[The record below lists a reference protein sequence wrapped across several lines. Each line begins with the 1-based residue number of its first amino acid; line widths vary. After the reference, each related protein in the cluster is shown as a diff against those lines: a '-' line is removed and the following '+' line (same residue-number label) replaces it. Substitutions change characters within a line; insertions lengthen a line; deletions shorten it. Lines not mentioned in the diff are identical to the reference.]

1 MLKVAHK
8 PELSLPVLVF
18 GVVELRRL
26 SRELDALE
34 DYLKQN
40 KIRQAGKQASLPHL
54 SRMLDSLATQNQMNL
69 LHDDDR
75 HVLGNYLKEVEKN
88 APVLHF
94 SFASDPS
101 SAFMAKLVTWL
112 RRNIHPH
119 ALVTLGLQPSI
130 SAGCILRTANKSF
143 DFSLRH
149 KIGEKYK
156 YLTDAIT
163 QSANLTNQEVSRER

>member
-1 MLKVAHK
+1 MAPKA
-8 PELSLPVLVF
+8 ELSLPVLVF
-18 GVVELRRL
+18 GVAELRRL
-26 SRELDALE
+26 SRELDELN

-75 HVLGNYLKEVEKN
+75 QALGAYLQEVAKS

-112 RRNIHPH
+112 RRNIHPQ

-143 DFSLRH
+143 DFSLRQQL
-149 KIGEKYK
+149 GEKYK
-156 YLTDAIT
+156 YLTEAIT
-163 QSANLTNQEVSRER
+163 QSANPNPPAQEVTNER